1 MSFNRVPLG
10 LKEPKPAPDPDY
22 LEAVRKLR
30 CCICEAFGEP
40 QLSRT
45 LAHHVTMGRFSQRRT
60 PDRMAIP
67 LCDGHHQG
75 NFDTSKIAIHRSP
88 AEWRRRYG
96 EDWKY
101 TAATQD
107 AIAGDRT

>member
-1 MSFNRVPLG
+1 MSFHRIPLG
-10 LKEPKPAPDPDY
+10 QKQPKAKPNPEY
-22 LEAVRKLR
+22 LAKVRQLP
-30 CCICEAFGEP
+30 CCICQAFGEIQMSP
-40 QLSRT
+40 T
-45 LAHHVTMGRFSQRRT
+45 TAHHPIMGRFSQRKT
-60 PDRMAIP
+60 PDEMATP

-96 EDWKY
+96 EDWTY

-107 AIAGDRT
+107 AIAGERT